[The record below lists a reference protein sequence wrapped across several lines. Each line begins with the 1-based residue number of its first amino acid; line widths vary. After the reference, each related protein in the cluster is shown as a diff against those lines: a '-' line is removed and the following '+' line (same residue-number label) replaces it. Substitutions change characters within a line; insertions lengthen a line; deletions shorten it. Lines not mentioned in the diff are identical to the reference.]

1 MQYTD
6 NITSLKGIGE
16 KTAGLF
22 HKLNITTLYD
32 LITFFPR
39 DYEQFGERILVSQ
52 AAGQEPV
59 TLKLTLT
66 GDYKYRKFAS
76 LGVGTI
82 TAADESGQLVI
93 TYYNAP
99 YLKNTL
105 KRGMSYY
112 AHGKVRT
119 EKSRIQMDQPKLYT
133 EEQYQA
139 LMRFMQPKYALTKG
153 LSAHM
158 VSKAVSMAL
167 DGLSFAE
174 YLPEDIR
181 MEYQLSDI
189 GKAYR
194 QIHFPED
201 YESLLLARKRLAFDE
216 LFSFFMHLHRQKEI
230 TKETPSEFFLLETA
244 DTGRLIEALP
254 YKLTK
259 AQMRTWQEIKDD
271 LTGGIVMNR
280 LVQGDVGSGKTI
292 LAFLSLLLV
301 AANGY
306 QGAMMAPT
314 EILARQHYEELCHM
328 AETYHLPVRPV
339 LLTGSVSTAEK
350 KKRCAGIEKGDYN
363 VVIGTSALIQE
374 KVTYQKLVLV
384 ITDEQHRFGVR
395 QREAFLGKGEQAHVL
410 VMSATPIPRTL
421 AIILYG
427 DMHLS
432 LVDEKP
438 ADRLPVKNCVIT
450 RRDHKKAVSFLIKE
464 TQAGH
469 QAYVICPMVEEN
481 EDMEGVAD
489 VISYTA
495 ALKKELPE
503 QIRVAYLHGR
513 MRPSE
518 KDRIMEA
525 YLNRNIDV
533 LVSTTVIEVGINV
546 PNATVMMIENAERFG
561 LAQLHQLRG
570 RIGRGTAQSY
580 CIFVDGSGKD
590 SPSERLQVLNKSND
604 GFYIAEEDLKMRGPG
619 DLFGI
624 RQSGIMN
631 FKVADIYQD
640 SSLLMQVRKLV
651 EDLLM
656 DDPGLTAKEHESIR
670 GWLSLNFGNLVD
682 FRSI

>member
-39 DYEQFGERILVSQ
+39 DYEQFGERIPVSQ

-119 EKSRIQMDQPKLYT
+119 EKNRIQMDQPKLYT
-133 EEQYQA
+133 EEQYQT

-167 DGLSFAE
+167 AGLSFAE

-201 YESLLLARKRLAFDE
+201 YESLILARKRLAFDE
-216 LFSFFMHLHRQKEI
+216 LFSFFMQLHRQKEI
-230 TKETPSEFFLLETA
+230 TKETPSAFSLLETA
-244 DTGRLIEALP
+244 DTGRLLEALP

-301 AANGY
+301 AANGC

-328 AETYHLPVRPV
+328 AEAYHLPVKPV
-339 LLTGSVSTAEK
+339 LLTGSVSAAEK

-374 KVTYQKLVLV
+374 KVVYQKLV
-384 ITDEQHRFGVR
+384 
-395 QREAFLGKGEQAHVL
+395 
-410 VMSATPIPRTL
+410 M
-421 AIILYG
+421 
-427 DMHLS
+427 
-432 LVDEKP
+432 
-438 ADRLPVKNCVIT
+438 
-450 RRDHKKAVSFLIKE
+450 
-464 TQAGH
+464 
-469 QAYVICPMVEEN
+469 
-481 EDMEGVAD
+481 
-489 VISYTA
+489 
-495 ALKKELPE
+495 
-503 QIRVAYLHGR
+503 
-513 MRPSE
+513 
-518 KDRIMEA
+518 
-525 YLNRNIDV
+525 
-533 LVSTTVIEVGINV
+533 
-546 PNATVMMIENAERFG
+546 
-561 LAQLHQLRG
+561 
-570 RIGRGTAQSY
+570 
-580 CIFVDGSGKD
+580 
-590 SPSERLQVLNKSND
+590 
-604 GFYIAEEDLKMRGPG
+604 
-619 DLFGI
+619 
-624 RQSGIMN
+624 
-631 FKVADIYQD
+631 
-640 SSLLMQVRKLV
+640 
-651 EDLLM
+651 
-656 DDPGLTAKEHESIR
+656 
-670 GWLSLNFGNLVD
+670 
-682 FRSI
+682 